1 MDPVPDLNALSGEEA
16 VRAARVRW
24 RTGQLVEVAT
34 RLLQRTGFE
43 AMSMQELAREA
54 GVSVGLIY
62 RYFRS
67 KEDVLVAIVV
77 DVLAEFARCVPEAMA
92 AAGDD
97 PVDRLAAGFR
107 AYCEVINDRH
117 HVAVLTYQEGRML
130 GPDALRRIEALEV
143 ECTRP
148 LAEAVRTGM
157 ADGIIVTSDPELAV
171 YDMVLLAH
179 AWALKHWYFRQWL
192 DFDRYVAEQTAFTLR
207 SLVAPEHRERYA
219 RLLEPSS
226 ASRRR
231 RGSEAAAS
239 RAGPRRPPPR
249 PGP

>member
-1 MDPVPDLNALSGEEA
+1 MWIHARVGVVDPVPDLNALSGEEA
-16 VRAARVRW
+16 VRAARARW

-67 KEDVLVAIVV
+67 KEDVLAAIVM
-77 DVLAEFARCVPEAMA
+77 DVLAEFARSVPEGMA

-97 PVDRLAAGFR
+97 PVEQVAAGFR

-130 GPDALRRIEALEV
+130 GAEALARIEAQEV

-148 LAEAVRTGM
+148 LADAVRTGV
-157 ADGIIVTSDPELAV
+157 ADGVMVAPDPDLAV

-192 DFDRYVAEQTAFTLR
+192 DFGRYVTEQTAFVLR
-207 SLVAPEHRERYA
+207 SLVAPVHRERYA
-219 RLLEPSS
+219 HLLEP
-226 ASRRR
+226 
-231 RGSEAAAS
+231 AA
-239 RAGPRRPPPR
+239 G
-249 PGP
+249 